1 MLKKIFIFFLL
12 FVFVFCLWNC
22 NSILYGIQQG
32 KGQLKIV
39 YGAEP
44 VNVFLEDSTYAD
56 SLKAKLI
63 LIKEIK
69 RFAIDSLGINPSENY
84 ENLFDQKGKPV
95 MWVVTA
101 CEKNKLEPYYWKF
114 PFLGKF
120 SYKGYFDENK
130 AIEEEKS
137 LKEQGYDTD
146 IGIVNAW
153 STLGWFK
160 DPIMSSMLKKS
171 PGQLARVIIH
181 ELTHGTLYVKNNI
194 QFNENL
200 ASFVG
205 DKGAILFLNWKYGET
220 SDQVKDY
227 LGDFS
232 DMAKVRNHLLR
243 GTDELNIF
251 YSSQDSAF
259 VMRNKQKEIDRI
271 IVGLD
276 TITLYSKGKL
286 NAIISDSKSINNTFF
301 TDFLTYRKEQNS
313 LEEEFVEDFNSDFT
327 IYLTYLKNKYPSL

>member
-1 MLKKIFIFFLL
+1 MLKNFFLSFL
-12 FVFVFCLWNC
+12 LLAVMFCLWNC

-32 KGQLKIV
+32 RGQLKII

-44 VNVFLEDSTYAD
+44 VNVFLEDPTYAD
-56 SLKAKLI
+56 SLKSKLR

-101 CEKNKLEPYYWKF
+101 CKKNKLEPYYWKF

-120 SYKGYFDENK
+120 SYKGYFDEGK
-130 AIEEEKS
+130 AIEEEKV
-137 LKEQGYDTD
+137 LKKQGYDTD

-205 DKGAILFLNWKYGET
+205 DKGAILFLNWKYGDSSVEV
-220 SDQVKDY
+220 QEY

-243 GTDELNIF
+243 GTEELNVF
-251 YSSQDSAF
+251 YSSQDAAF
-259 VMRNKQKEIDRI
+259 VMRNKQKEIERI
-271 IVGLD
+271 ILSLD
-276 TITLYSKGKL
+276 TITLYNKGKL
-286 NAIISDSKSINNTFF
+286 NAVISDAKSINNTFF
-301 TDFLTYRKEQNS
+301 TGFLTYRKEQNS
-313 LEEEFVEDFNSDFT
+313 LEEEFVRDFNSDFT
-327 IYLTYLKNKYPSL
+327 TYLNYLKNKYPSL